1 VGALLLGLYFLWDE
15 NQSLKTTL
23 IQVTKQ
29 LNNIEEKNQKLQEII
44 LQNKQ
49 NLEKQSTQKF
59 EFENKKIKEKNA
71 QEKVNEIKSKQIV
84 IILPE
89 NEKNY
94 SKVIPNIEYKHI
106 PLEKDSNKDDKVKI
120 SPEVFIDKDEKKIN
134 GGKINIETKF

>member
-29 LNNIEEKNQKLQEII
+29 LNNIEEKNQKLQQII

-71 QEKVNEIKSKQIV
+71 QEKVNEVKSKQIV

-94 SKVIPNIEYKHI
+94 SKVIPNIDYKHI

>member
-29 LNNIEEKNQKLQEII
+29 LNNIEERNQKLQQII

-49 NLEKQSTQKF
+49 NLEKKSTQKF

-71 QEKVNEIKSKQIV
+71 QEKVNEVKSKQIV

>member
-1 VGALLLGLYFLWDE
+1 MGALLLGLYFLWDE

-29 LNNIEEKNQKLQEII
+29 LNNIEERNQKLQQII

-49 NLEKQSTQKF
+49 NLEKKSTQKF

-71 QEKVNEIKSKQIV
+71 QEKVNEVKSKQIV